1 MATNRVT
8 IDEIVASS
16 DLGTPQEISGMAR
29 LGYWI
34 FLWLLGLVLVE
45 VALLVLYGL
54 KTYPRLEEVRELVTA
69 DSSIEPLQAWR
80 EMRDEWVVQFKDLGQ
95 VFLVNPIVPL
105 LGAVLGY
112 IFGSRQVS
120 GDD

>member
-1 MATNRVT
+1 
-8 IDEIVASS
+8 
-16 DLGTPQEISGMAR
+16 MAR

-34 FLWLLGLVLVE
+34 FLWLLGLVVVL

-54 KTYPRLEEVRELVTA
+54 KTYPRLAEVRELVTA

-112 IFGSRQVS
+112 IFGSRQAS